1 MGTNVAGANPITWLV
16 SVQDNFSPG
25 GVTLAAVVTDPSGAT
40 APVTPVALGGGM
52 FSIALHA
59 GNVPALASM
68 DGAYQI
74 ALTATDQAGNQ
85 RTAPGSAMAP
95 FQPIR
100 FTLRVLGGPLQMESQ
115 AITAPPSGSGYVLT
129 AGRTLQANNVAAV
142 FAAGPKKVVVG
153 KVRVYNGTTTPT
165 FVITTSTATADFNR
179 IVYDVNVQFQSLDDE
194 GPFCNPN
201 AFSPPTTTGTCLA
214 SVPTDSRPASPTPMN
229 NVSLV
234 TDMLAFT
241 STNAAATPCSG
252 MGCGAS
258 QFEWL
263 VPGASGGVAGFIDVY
278 LLADGFS
285 AMWDGSVS
293 SVGQALG
300 DNTITVAGAGT
311 WNLFGFKVFD
321 WGQNDMFNPIIIR
334 KSRIKYLKR
343 FEVFANE
350 SIDEVGFQVELGA
363 ANAAWMPDAVAPIDL
378 DFSWI
383 IDEMTG
389 GP

>member
-1 MGTNVAGANPITWLV
+1 
-16 SVQDNFSPG
+16 
-25 GVTLAAVVTDPSGAT
+25 
-40 APVTPVALGGGM
+40 
-52 FSIALHA
+52 
-59 GNVPALASM
+59 
-68 DGAYQI
+68 
-74 ALTATDQAGNQ
+74 
-85 RTAPGSAMAP
+85 
-95 FQPIR
+95 
-100 FTLRVLGGPLQMESQ
+100 
-115 AITAPPSGSGYVLT
+115 
-129 AGRTLQANNVAAV
+129 VAAV

-153 KVRVYNGTTTPT
+153 KLRVYNGTTTPA
-165 FVITTSTATADFNR
+165 FVIVQPGAAADFMR
-179 IVYDVNVQFQSLDDE
+179 TLYDVNVQFQSLDAE

-229 NVSLV
+229 NVNLV

-241 STNAAATPCSG
+241 STNAAATTCSG
-252 MGCGAS
+252 MGCAAA

-311 WNLFGFKVFD
+311 WNLFGFRVFD
-321 WGQNDMFNPIIIR
+321 WGQNDLFNAVILR

-343 FEVFANE
+343 FEAIANGPN
-350 SIDEVGFQVELGA
+350 DEVGFQVELAA
-363 ANAAWMPDAVAPIDL
+363 ANAAWTPDAVTPAL
-378 DFSWI
+378 LNFSWI